1 MTDGMAS
8 SDTRPPVGAPGRR
21 VAATAALGG
30 LLFGFDVAIITGA
43 GPFLERHFGL
53 GALALGVAYSALLF
67 GCIAGSGVAG
77 HLADQHGRRRP
88 LMWVALLFAATSVAT
103 GLAPTFSFFVAAR
116 FAGGLAV
123 GAESILTPMYLSEI
137 SAPSVRG
144 RLGTLYQLSIV
155 AGILI
160 SYSVNYGLHN
170 AGDFNW
176 RWMFATGAIPAVIFW
191 IALRRVPESPRF
203 LALRGRLNDAR
214 TVLMTMMPVQM
225 AELELSSIQS
235 EAHPGRVSIS
245 PWRRTDLRR
254 PIAISIGLALL
265 IHVSGINTVVDY
277 APRILQSAG
286 FSMSTALFST
296 FGVGVIMLLSTVIA
310 FPCID
315 ARGRKPLYIC
325 GSIGMGVTLSGLS
338 AAASMNAFSG
348 LPVLVVILAYIA
360 CFSACIGP
368 VFWTTLPELF
378 PNDARAEAMKI
389 PVMVQWIAN
398 AVMVLVF
405 PTAFLHIGTAGTFA
419 FLASMSFAQAW
430 FSWRF
435 VPETRGRSL
444 EEIGRSWSA
453 PDPIIDHTAAE
464 VAARAG
470 RIV

>member
-1 MTDGMAS
+1 MSVKATTPLPLRS
-8 SDTRPPVGAPGRR
+8 PGRR

-30 LLFGFDVAIITGA
+30 MLFGFDVAIITGA
-43 GPFLERHFGL
+43 GPFLERHFAL
-53 GALALGVAYSALLF
+53 GPLALGLAYSALLF
-67 GCIAGSGVAG
+67 GCIAGSAVAG
-77 HLADQHGRRRP
+77 RVADRQGRRRP

-103 GLAPTFSFFVAAR
+103 GLAPTFSLFVAAR

-144 RLGTLYQLSIV
+144 RMGALYQLSIV
-155 AGILI
+155 VGILT
-160 SYSVNYGLHN
+160 SYGVNYGLRN

-203 LALRGRLNDAR
+203 LALRGRLSDAS
-214 TVLMTMMPVQM
+214 TVLMTMMPMQM
-225 AELELSSIQS
+225 AEMELASIQS
-235 EAHPGRVSIS
+235 EAHPSRLLIS
-245 PWRRTDLRR
+245 PWRRADLRR
-254 PIAISIGLALL
+254 PITISIALALL
-265 IHVSGINTVVDY
+265 IHVSGINMVVDY

-286 FSMSTALFST
+286 FSISTALFST
-296 FGVGVIMLLSTVIA
+296 FGVGVIMLVSTLIA
-310 FPCID
+310 FPLID

-325 GSIGMGVTLSGLS
+325 GSLGMGTALSGLS
-338 AAASMNAFSG
+338 AAALMNAFSG

-405 PTAFLHIGTAGTFA
+405 PAAFLRIGTAGTFA
-419 FLASMSFAQAW
+419 FLAAMSFAQAW

-435 VPETRGRSL
+435 IPETRGRSL
-444 EEIGRSWSA
+444 EEIGRSWTTRG
-453 PDPIIDHTAAE
+453 H
-464 VAARAG
+464 
-470 RIV
+470 